1 MRQEDNS
8 IITLCPSIGQFFI
21 NELPLLLLCVA
32 MLLIGGLPGCAYSTL
47 LLVFSLLF
55 SLCLLYRFIYLRSI
69 RYHIG
74 SEQLICEHGVFQR
87 SVNYMEL
94 YRVVDFAEHQTLI
107 QQLCGLKSVTVL
119 SMDRTT
125 PKLEM
130 TGISNSYDVVSVIRP
145 RVETNKR
152 RKGVYE
158 ITIVT
163 ANPLEWMALAEGNE
177 AINGEI
183 EKEIKGQTKTAL
195 LQNTIAAEF
204 TKIHEWEKKYNS
216 YLKTASGYASS
227 LKACTYL
234 YDDGVKI
241 FITLCKMRKAINN
254 NPQGIVATLSM
265 NNLYMETATELV
277 SVFTLLKD
285 AVAKG
290 GKENMLTGAE
300 RSKTLWALNDKL
312 SAFSKKLH
320 RLYLSIRYYTMTD
333 VWNGVTAGMIDRSN
347 GEIATQA
354 LSRWRRAG
362 RMTISD

>member
-87 SVNYMEL
+87 SVNY
-94 YRVVDFAEHQTLI
+94 FAEHQTLI

-130 TGISNSYDVVSVIRP
+130 TGISNSYDVVSVIRT

-158 ITIVT
+158 IT
-163 ANPLEWMALAEGNE
+163 N
-177 AINGEI
+177 
-183 EKEIKGQTKTAL
+183 
-195 LQNTIAAEF
+195 
-204 TKIHEWEKKYNS
+204 
-216 YLKTASGYASS
+216 
-227 LKACTYL
+227 
-234 YDDGVKI
+234 
-241 FITLCKMRKAINN
+241 R
-254 NPQGIVATLSM
+254 
-265 NNLYMETATELV
+265 
-277 SVFTLLKD
+277 
-285 AVAKG
+285 
-290 GKENMLTGAE
+290 
-300 RSKTLWALNDKL
+300 
-312 SAFSKKLH
+312 
-320 RLYLSIRYYTMTD
+320 
-333 VWNGVTAGMIDRSN
+333 
-347 GEIATQA
+347 
-354 LSRWRRAG
+354 
-362 RMTISD
+362 

>member
-8 IITLCPSIGQFFI
+8 IITLRPSIGQFFI

-47 LLVFSLLF
+47 LLVLSLLF

-130 TGISNSYDVVSVIRP
+130 TGISNSYDVVSVIRT

-158 ITIVT
+158 IT
-163 ANPLEWMALAEGNE
+163 N
-177 AINGEI
+177 
-183 EKEIKGQTKTAL
+183 
-195 LQNTIAAEF
+195 
-204 TKIHEWEKKYNS
+204 
-216 YLKTASGYASS
+216 
-227 LKACTYL
+227 
-234 YDDGVKI
+234 
-241 FITLCKMRKAINN
+241 R
-254 NPQGIVATLSM
+254 
-265 NNLYMETATELV
+265 
-277 SVFTLLKD
+277 
-285 AVAKG
+285 
-290 GKENMLTGAE
+290 
-300 RSKTLWALNDKL
+300 
-312 SAFSKKLH
+312 
-320 RLYLSIRYYTMTD
+320 
-333 VWNGVTAGMIDRSN
+333 
-347 GEIATQA
+347 
-354 LSRWRRAG
+354 
-362 RMTISD
+362 

>member
-87 SVNYMEL
+87 SVNYM
-94 YRVVDFAEHQTLI
+94 I

-130 TGISNSYDVVSVIRP
+130 TGISNSYDVVSVIRT

-158 ITIVT
+158 IT
-163 ANPLEWMALAEGNE
+163 N
-177 AINGEI
+177 
-183 EKEIKGQTKTAL
+183 
-195 LQNTIAAEF
+195 
-204 TKIHEWEKKYNS
+204 
-216 YLKTASGYASS
+216 
-227 LKACTYL
+227 
-234 YDDGVKI
+234 
-241 FITLCKMRKAINN
+241 R
-254 NPQGIVATLSM
+254 
-265 NNLYMETATELV
+265 
-277 SVFTLLKD
+277 
-285 AVAKG
+285 
-290 GKENMLTGAE
+290 
-300 RSKTLWALNDKL
+300 
-312 SAFSKKLH
+312 
-320 RLYLSIRYYTMTD
+320 
-333 VWNGVTAGMIDRSN
+333 
-347 GEIATQA
+347 
-354 LSRWRRAG
+354 
-362 RMTISD
+362 

>member
-130 TGISNSYDVVSVIRP
+130 TGISNSYDVVSVIRT
-145 RVETNKR
+145 RVETYKR

-158 ITIVT
+158 IT
-163 ANPLEWMALAEGNE
+163 N
-177 AINGEI
+177 
-183 EKEIKGQTKTAL
+183 
-195 LQNTIAAEF
+195 
-204 TKIHEWEKKYNS
+204 
-216 YLKTASGYASS
+216 
-227 LKACTYL
+227 
-234 YDDGVKI
+234 
-241 FITLCKMRKAINN
+241 R
-254 NPQGIVATLSM
+254 
-265 NNLYMETATELV
+265 
-277 SVFTLLKD
+277 
-285 AVAKG
+285 
-290 GKENMLTGAE
+290 
-300 RSKTLWALNDKL
+300 
-312 SAFSKKLH
+312 
-320 RLYLSIRYYTMTD
+320 
-333 VWNGVTAGMIDRSN
+333 
-347 GEIATQA
+347 
-354 LSRWRRAG
+354 
-362 RMTISD
+362 

>member
-32 MLLIGGLPGCAYSTL
+32 MLLIAYSTL

-130 TGISNSYDVVSVIRP
+130 TGISNSYDVVSVIRT

-158 ITIVT
+158 IT
-163 ANPLEWMALAEGNE
+163 N
-177 AINGEI
+177 
-183 EKEIKGQTKTAL
+183 
-195 LQNTIAAEF
+195 
-204 TKIHEWEKKYNS
+204 
-216 YLKTASGYASS
+216 
-227 LKACTYL
+227 
-234 YDDGVKI
+234 
-241 FITLCKMRKAINN
+241 R
-254 NPQGIVATLSM
+254 
-265 NNLYMETATELV
+265 
-277 SVFTLLKD
+277 
-285 AVAKG
+285 
-290 GKENMLTGAE
+290 
-300 RSKTLWALNDKL
+300 
-312 SAFSKKLH
+312 
-320 RLYLSIRYYTMTD
+320 
-333 VWNGVTAGMIDRSN
+333 
-347 GEIATQA
+347 
-354 LSRWRRAG
+354 
-362 RMTISD
+362 

>member
-8 IITLCPSIGQFFI
+8 IIILCPSIGQFFI

-94 YRVVDFAEHQTLI
+94 YRVVDFA
-107 QQLCGLKSVTVL
+107 VL

-130 TGISNSYDVVSVIRP
+130 TGISNSYDVVSVIRT

-158 ITIVT
+158 IT
-163 ANPLEWMALAEGNE
+163 N
-177 AINGEI
+177 
-183 EKEIKGQTKTAL
+183 
-195 LQNTIAAEF
+195 
-204 TKIHEWEKKYNS
+204 
-216 YLKTASGYASS
+216 
-227 LKACTYL
+227 
-234 YDDGVKI
+234 
-241 FITLCKMRKAINN
+241 R
-254 NPQGIVATLSM
+254 
-265 NNLYMETATELV
+265 
-277 SVFTLLKD
+277 
-285 AVAKG
+285 
-290 GKENMLTGAE
+290 
-300 RSKTLWALNDKL
+300 
-312 SAFSKKLH
+312 
-320 RLYLSIRYYTMTD
+320 
-333 VWNGVTAGMIDRSN
+333 
-347 GEIATQA
+347 
-354 LSRWRRAG
+354 
-362 RMTISD
+362 

>member
-74 SEQLICEHGVFQR
+74 SEQLICEHGVFH
-87 SVNYMEL
+87 MEL

-130 TGISNSYDVVSVIRP
+130 TGISNSYDVVSVIRT

-158 ITIVT
+158 IT
-163 ANPLEWMALAEGNE
+163 N
-177 AINGEI
+177 
-183 EKEIKGQTKTAL
+183 
-195 LQNTIAAEF
+195 
-204 TKIHEWEKKYNS
+204 
-216 YLKTASGYASS
+216 
-227 LKACTYL
+227 
-234 YDDGVKI
+234 
-241 FITLCKMRKAINN
+241 R
-254 NPQGIVATLSM
+254 
-265 NNLYMETATELV
+265 
-277 SVFTLLKD
+277 
-285 AVAKG
+285 
-290 GKENMLTGAE
+290 
-300 RSKTLWALNDKL
+300 
-312 SAFSKKLH
+312 
-320 RLYLSIRYYTMTD
+320 
-333 VWNGVTAGMIDRSN
+333 
-347 GEIATQA
+347 
-354 LSRWRRAG
+354 
-362 RMTISD
+362 

>member
-47 LLVFSLLF
+47 LLV

-130 TGISNSYDVVSVIRP
+130 TGISNSYDVVSVIRT

-158 ITIVT
+158 IT
-163 ANPLEWMALAEGNE
+163 N
-177 AINGEI
+177 
-183 EKEIKGQTKTAL
+183 
-195 LQNTIAAEF
+195 
-204 TKIHEWEKKYNS
+204 
-216 YLKTASGYASS
+216 
-227 LKACTYL
+227 
-234 YDDGVKI
+234 
-241 FITLCKMRKAINN
+241 R
-254 NPQGIVATLSM
+254 
-265 NNLYMETATELV
+265 
-277 SVFTLLKD
+277 
-285 AVAKG
+285 
-290 GKENMLTGAE
+290 
-300 RSKTLWALNDKL
+300 
-312 SAFSKKLH
+312 
-320 RLYLSIRYYTMTD
+320 
-333 VWNGVTAGMIDRSN
+333 
-347 GEIATQA
+347 
-354 LSRWRRAG
+354 
-362 RMTISD
+362 